1 MGDGEG
7 KAARGVGVDFLVV
20 PRPSSLSSSPWKRE
34 AAEKSAVS
42 MSGPLLLR
50 ECLSVCFFCLFF
62 GGRSLEYSR
71 VPTLI
76 GRATKNCRY

>member
-50 ECLSVCFFCLFF
+50 EICLLFSFLFF
-62 GGRSLEYSR
+62 L
-71 VPTLI
+71 
-76 GRATKNCRY
+76 